1 MPIIDDSLWGVIYL
15 RSKTIKVYIKRSLM
29 ILPTLGLVGLI
40 GIGMAM
46 ADSKKE
52 FRSDNKIDSQG
63 CHHDASHSADQKG
76 DGLKSDNESATII
89 RHMTKVLDL
98 TEAQEGA
105 IKKIIIG
112 QDEFTNEGEELLKNA
127 NVEMQ
132 IMELLTPEQVEQYQ
146 LMRKKM
152 TKK

>member
-1 MPIIDDSLWGVIYL
+1 MDGSLWGGIYL

-40 GIGMAM
+40 GIGLAI

-52 FRSDNKIDSQG
+52 FRGDNKIDSQG
-63 CHHDASHSADQKG
+63 CHHDASHSTDQEG
-76 DGLKSDNESATII
+76 YGLKSDNESATMI

-98 TEAQEGA
+98 TEAQESA
-105 IKKIIIG
+105 IKKIITG
-112 QDEFTNEGEELLKNA
+112 QDESAVEGDKLLKNA

-132 IMELLTPEQVEQYQ
+132 ITELLTPEQVEQYH

-152 TKK
+152 AKK

>member
-1 MPIIDDSLWGVIYL
+1 MDDSLWGGIYL

-40 GIGMAM
+40 GIGLAI

-52 FRSDNKIDSQG
+52 FKGDNKIDSQG
-63 CHHDASHSADQKG
+63 CHHDASHSADQEG
-76 DGLKSDNESATII
+76 YGLKSDNESATMI

-98 TEAQEGA
+98 TEAQESA
-105 IKKIIIG
+105 IKKIITG
-112 QDEFTNEGEELLKNA
+112 QDKSAEEGDELLKNA

-132 IMELLTPEQVEQYQ
+132 ITELLTPEQVEQYQ
-146 LMRKKM
+146 LMGKKM

>member
-1 MPIIDDSLWGVIYL
+1 MDDSLWGGIYL

-40 GIGMAM
+40 GIGLAI

-52 FRSDNKIDSQG
+52 FKGDNKIDSQG
-63 CHHDASHSADQKG
+63 CHHDASHSADQEG
-76 DGLKSDNESATII
+76 YGPKSDNESATMI

-98 TEAQEGA
+98 TEAQESA
-105 IKKIIIG
+105 IKTIITG
-112 QDEFTNEGEELLKNA
+112 QDESAVEGDELLKNA

-132 IMELLTPEQVEQYQ
+132 ITELLTPEQVEQYQ

>member
-1 MPIIDDSLWGVIYL
+1 
-15 RSKTIKVYIKRSLM
+15 M

-52 FRSDNKIDSQG
+52 FRGDNKIDSQG
-63 CHHDASHSADQKG
+63 CHHDASYSTKQAG
-76 DGLKSDNESATII
+76 YGLKSDNESATMI

-105 IKKIIIG
+105 IKKIITG
-112 QDEFTNEGEELLKNA
+112 QDESAVEGDELLKHA
-127 NVEMQ
+127 NVETQ
-132 IMELLTPEQVEQYQ
+132 ITDLLTPEQVEQYQ
-146 LMRKKM
+146 VMRKKM
-152 TKK
+152 TKKQTE

>member
-1 MPIIDDSLWGVIYL
+1 MDGSLWGGIYL

-40 GIGMAM
+40 GIGLAI

-52 FRSDNKIDSQG
+52 FKGDNKIDSQG
-63 CHHDASHSADQKG
+63 CHHDASHSADQEG
-76 DGLKSDNESATII
+76 YGPKSDNESATMI

-98 TEAQEGA
+98 TEAQESA
-105 IKKIIIG
+105 IKKIITG
-112 QDEFTNEGEELLKNA
+112 QDESAEEGDELLKNA

-132 IMELLTPEQVEQYQ
+132 ITELLTPEQVEQYQ
-146 LMRKKM
+146 LMGKKM